1 MSASGSA
8 DYLRDLVRSLS
19 TRWGVS
25 KEEISVRFPCMLAHW
40 PLERAEESDI
50 AKTSPLPLLF
60 LYMKNL
66 MAEVTRFRKMIQG
79 PGAGPAPAPC
89 PLWWVPSHLRHQR
102 LLAVVYAEGDKTW
115 DGGPAPPEF
124 RDLQLWQD
132 FVRHHPGY
140 RPKGSCLF

>member
-25 KEEISVRFPCMLAHW
+25 KEEISVRFPCMLADW
-40 PLERAEESDI
+40 PFERAEESDI

-66 MAEVTRFRKMIQG
+66 MADEDVEDRVTRFRKMIQG
-79 PGAGPAPAPC
+79 PGPGPAPAPC
-89 PLWWVPSHLRHQR
+89 PW
-102 LLAVVYAEGDKTW
+102 
-115 DGGPAPPEF
+115 
-124 RDLQLWQD
+124 
-132 FVRHHPGY
+132 
-140 RPKGSCLF
+140 